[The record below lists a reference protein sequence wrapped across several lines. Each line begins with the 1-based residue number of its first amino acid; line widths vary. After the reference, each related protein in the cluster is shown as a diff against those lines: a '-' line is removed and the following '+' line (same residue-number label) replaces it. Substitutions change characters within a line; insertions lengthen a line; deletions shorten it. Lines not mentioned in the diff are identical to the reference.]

1 MFRPNG
7 FEDLHSKRDGE
18 TVAAIPNQPS
28 QSFNLRRRFA
38 ITSLAVILGIAL
50 GLGWLLSSMLTERM
64 LRREGQV
71 SMEFI
76 RNLLSTDKS
85 GGFLADPSNRELKAR
100 FLDSMTHLSSMTEP
114 VLAKAYGRD
123 GHVVW
128 SSDPELAGQEQE
140 ADNDELSEALKG
152 ELVVHSGTLGDLS
165 HQKQEHAG
173 LAAKTNYY
181 VESYIP
187 VVEPGGKVLGVVE
200 LYKVPLQLNASI
212 REALIEL
219 WLACAASAVVMFVGL
234 NGVVGRADKIMR
246 EQQARLAESQ
256 ELSSA
261 VELAG
266 AVAHNLRNPL
276 ASIRASAEMLGFAV
290 SEHPECAEHC
300 EDITASVDRANRW
313 ITELVRVSNVP
324 QLTLESVAT
333 APMWRD
339 CLEELQPEMDRSRVT
354 WELQRGEPPEVIAH
368 PAMLRQVLLSVL
380 ANAIEA
386 MPQGGPVRIGW
397 AEGDKQMRMSVIDA
411 GTGINEETKRAL
423 FRPFFSTKS
432 GGLGI
437 GLALARRTLEQWNG
451 SIDLA
456 SEPGGGSRLT
466 ISLPVSIAPQ
476 TRTIA
481 SQEVSN
487 GAVAGH

>member
-1 MFRPNG
+1 M
-7 FEDLHSKRDGE
+7 
-18 TVAAIPNQPS
+18 AAIPNQPA

-38 ITSLAVILGIAL
+38 MTSLAVIVGIAL

-76 RNLLSTDKS
+76 QNLLTTDKS
-85 GGFLADPSNRELKAR
+85 GGFLADPSSQELQAR
-100 FLDSMTHLSSMTEP
+100 FLDSMAHLASMTEP
-114 VLAKAYGRD
+114 VLAKAYSHDGR
-123 GHVVW
+123 VVW
-128 SSDPELAGQEQE
+128 SSDPNMIGQQDP
-140 ADNDELSEALKG
+140 DNDELSEALKG
-152 ELVVHSGTLGDLS
+152 DLVVHSGTLGDLS
-165 HQKQEHAG
+165 RQKQEHAG

-187 VVEPGGKVLGVVE
+187 VMEPQGKKVLGVVE

-212 REALIEL
+212 REALVQL
-219 WLACAASAVVMFVGL
+219 WLACAASAVVIFVAL
-234 NGVVGRADKIMR
+234 NGIVGRADKVMR

-256 ELSSA
+256 ALSSA

-276 ASIRASAEMLGFAV
+276 ASIRASAEMLGFAA

-300 EDITASVDRANRW
+300 EDIMGSVDRADRW
-313 ITELVRVSNVP
+313 ITELVRVSNAP
-324 QLTLESVAT
+324 QLTLEAVAT
-333 APMWRD
+333 TPMWRD
-339 CLEELQPEMDRSRVT
+339 CLAELQTEMDRSRVT
-354 WELQRGEPPEVIAH
+354 WKLQAGQAPAVIAH
-368 PAMLRQVLLSVL
+368 MAMLRQILLSVL

-397 AEGDKQMRMSVIDA
+397 VVDQAQLRISVVDG
-411 GTGINEETKRAL
+411 GTGISEDTKRAL

-432 GGLGI
+432 GGLGV

-451 SIDLA
+451 SIDLGP
-456 SEPGGGSRLT
+456 EPGGGSRLT
-466 ISLPVSIAPQ
+466 ISLPLADAADP
-476 TRTIA
+476 RNMA
-481 SQEVSN
+481 QEVSN

>member
-1 MFRPNG
+1 MA
-7 FEDLHSKRDGE
+7 ETSK
-18 TVAAIPNQPS
+18 QPVLA
-28 QSFNLRRRFA
+28 FNLRRRFA
-38 ITSLAVILGIAL
+38 LTSLGVILAMAV
-50 GLGWLLSSMLTERM
+50 GLGWLLSNMLTERM

-76 RNLLSTDKS
+76 RNLLTTDKS
-85 GGFLADPSNRELKAR
+85 AGFLLEPSNPELEAR
-100 FLDSMTHLSSMTEP
+100 FLSSMMHLSSMTEP
-114 VLAKAYGRD
+114 VRAKVYSHDGR
-123 GHVVW
+123 VIW
-128 SSDPELAGQEQE
+128 STDASLMGRQDP
-140 ADNDELSEALKG
+140 DNDELAEALKG
-152 ELVVHSGTLGDLS
+152 QLVVHSGTLDDRS
-165 HQKQEHAG
+165 FQKREHEG
-173 LAAKTNYY
+173 LAAISHYF

-187 VVEPGGKVLGVVE
+187 IVEGSKVLGVVE

-212 REALIEL
+212 REALLQL

-234 NGVVGRADKIMR
+234 NGVVGRADRVMR

-256 ELSSA
+256 ALSSA

-276 ASIRASAEMLGFAV
+276 ASIRASAEVLG
-290 SEHPECAEHC
+290 STPSNNPDCAEHC
-300 EDITASVDRANRW
+300 EDIMGSVDRANRW
-313 ITELVRVSNVP
+313 ITELVRVSNAP

-339 CLEELQPEMDRSRVT
+339 CLHELQTEMDRCHVH
-354 WELQRGEPPEVIAH
+354 WELQAGEAPSVTAH
-368 PAMLRQVLLSVL
+368 PAMLRQILLSVL

-386 MPQGGPVRIGW
+386 LPGGGRVVIGW
-397 AEGDKQMRMSVIDA
+397 AVLATQLRMSVVDS
-411 GTGINEETKRAL
+411 GTGISEDAKRAL

-437 GLALARRTLEQWNG
+437 GLALARRTLEQWDG
-451 SIDLA
+451 SIDLR

-466 ISLPVSIAPQ
+466 IALPLAVAP
-476 TRTIA
+476 A
-481 SQEVSN
+481 APKLAKEMPN

>member
-1 MFRPNG
+1 
-7 FEDLHSKRDGE
+7 
-18 TVAAIPNQPS
+18 VAAIPNPPA

-38 ITSLAVILGIAL
+38 ATSLAVILGIAL

-76 RNLLSTDKS
+76 QNLLTTDQS
-85 GGFLADPSNRELKAR
+85 GGFLADPTSPELHTR
-100 FLDSMTHLSSMTEP
+100 FLESMTHLSSMTEP
-114 VLAKAYGRD
+114 VLAKAYGPD

-128 SSDPELAGQEQE
+128 SSDPQLVGQQDG
-140 ADNDELSEALKG
+140 DNDELEEALKG
-152 ELVVHSGTLGDLS
+152 KLVVHSGTLGDLS
-165 HQKQEHAG
+165 RQKQEHAG

-187 VVEPGGKVLGVVE
+187 ILEPRGKKVVGVVE
-200 LYKVPLQLNASI
+200 LYKVPLQLNVLI
-212 REALIEL
+212 REALIQL
-219 WLACAASAVVMFVGL
+219 WLACAASAVVIFVAL
-234 NGVVGRADKIMR
+234 NGIVGRADRIMR
-246 EQQARLAESQ
+246 GQQARLAESQ
-256 ELSSA
+256 ALSSA

-276 ASIRASAEMLGFAV
+276 ASIRASAEMLGIAA
-290 SEHPECAEHC
+290 SQYPECAEHC
-300 EDITASVDRANRW
+300 EEITGSVDRANRW
-313 ITELVRVSNVP
+313 ITELVRVSNAP
-324 QLTLESVAT
+324 QLTLEPVAT
-333 APMWRD
+333 AAMWRD
-339 CLEELQPEMDRSRVT
+339 CLDELQPEMNRSHVT
-354 WELQRGEPPEVIAH
+354 WELQRGEPPQVVAH
-368 PAMLRQVLLSVL
+368 PAMLRQILLSVL

-386 MPQGGPVRIGW
+386 MPRGGPIRIGW
-397 AEGDKQMRMSVIDA
+397 VVEDGQLRMSVVDA
-411 GTGINEETKRAL
+411 GTGINEDTKRAL

-437 GLALARRTLEQWNG
+437 GLALARRTLEQWKG

-466 ISLPVSIAPQ
+466 ISLPLSVAPEARAQ
-476 TRTIA
+476 A